1 MFVST
6 HNMKKQLYLVLI
18 TVITLCFNYSWAI
31 SNQEL
36 TIIYNA
42 VVGDQTL
49 TLNAELSNAYLRKDL
64 EKSMYYAQETL
75 KEALSNGS
83 LIGVPFA
90 HQQIGKVH
98 LEKGELLEALEQFLI
113 AQEKHKSTQNWKEI
127 ALNNI
132 LIGDVYAN
140 TGDVFRAE
148 NEFNKCHEI
157 GKKIQDNTLIAAA
170 FIALFDLEKNKQN
183 LKSSNILKKSI
194 YFIGQIPSN
203 KAKAA
208 FYSFIGHRKQDIND
222 YDEAIFFYKKSI
234 VLHELTNNI
243 ESLVEVYYKAG
254 KTKEKLKAF
263 KDAIIYYE
271 NGLEVSKTNSYLL
284 GIKIG
289 CIKLSNFY
297 ESRGNYKKSSLYL
310 KYLNKIKT
318 LQGEAELK
326 ARIEL
331 ADQEKQL
338 LIDKEQA
345 KNDLKF
351 KNTFLL
357 LLSIIIGVLVLFLL
371 LLFYAFRSK
380 TSFLR
385 QLESSNKKILAVQK
399 EKDDFLAYTSHE
411 IRTPLSAVVGSAELL
426 ESTSLTKSQKQHLSS
441 LKTSASNILFL
452 VNDILDL
459 SKLEKRKITL
469 ENISFSLT
477 QLIENVCLALNSK
490 ALKNK
495 VTLKKIIHKNV
506 PETIIGDPVR
516 LHQVLVNL
524 IDNAIKF
531 SSDGIVSIDLRLN
544 TKESSNSLTFEIK
557 DTGAGID
564 SKKLKT
570 IFNPYVQENET
581 TSRQYG
587 GTGLGLSI
595 CKNIIEIMD
604 GEISVSSTVGVGS
617 LFSFT
622 IPFNLSHNDTVEN
635 SESKSIDLEKINILL
650 VEDDLLNG
658 ELYSS
663 LLKNKDSGVSVDWA
677 KNGQE
682 AISLLSNNCS
692 YDVILMDLE
701 MPIKNGIETTN
712 EIRTN
717 LNIKTVPIL
726 GMTAHV
732 VEDVLSKCTKAGMN
746 DCISKPFQAKQL
758 KNKINELLI
767 KPKLNVV
774 FDNLTQNNPEKKA
787 KYISIFESSFNKD
800 LTQLKN
806 AISNDNLKSTNSQ
819 LHKMKGA
826 CLTIGLTK
834 LSNLIIKM
842 EQKNSLDLKEDLII
856 LTSLFEEE
864 LNLLKRN

>member
-1 MFVST
+1 
-6 HNMKKQLYLVLI
+6 MKRQLHYVLL
-18 TVITLCFNYSWAI
+18 TVITFCFSYSWAI
-31 SNQEL
+31 TNQEL

-42 VVGDQTL
+42 VVGGQTL
-49 TLNAELSNAYLRKDL
+49 TLNAELSNAYLKKDL

-75 KEALSNGS
+75 KEALSTGS
-83 LIGVPFA
+83 VLGIPFA

-113 AQEKHKSTQNWKEI
+113 AQEEHKSTQNWKEI

-132 LIGDVYAN
+132 LIGDVYAK

-148 NEFNKCHEI
+148 NEFNKCQEI
-157 GKKIQDNTLIAAA
+157 GEKIQDNSLIATA

-183 LKSSNILKKSI
+183 LKASNILKKGI
-194 YFIGQIPSN
+194 YFIGQIPSHA
-203 KAKAA
+203 AKAA
-208 FYSFIGHRKQDIND
+208 FYSFIGHRKQDIKD

-243 ESLVEVYYKAG
+243 ESLVEVYYEAG

-263 KDAIIYYE
+263 NDAVMYYE
-271 NGLEVSKTNSYLL
+271 NGFQVSKTNSYLL

-289 CIKLSNFY
+289 CLRLSTFY
-297 ESRGNYKKSSLYL
+297 ESRGDYKKSSLYL

-380 TSFLR
+380 SSFLR
-385 QLESSNKKILAVQK
+385 QLENSNKKILSVQK

-426 ESTSLTKSQKQHLSS
+426 EASSLTKAQKQHLSS

-459 SKLEKRKITL
+459 SKLEKRKIIL
-469 ENISFSLT
+469 ENISFSLKE
-477 QLIENVCLALNSK
+477 LVENVCIALNSK

-495 VTLKKIIHKNV
+495 VTLKKVVPDNV
-506 PETIIGDPVR
+506 PESIVGDPVR

-531 SSDGIVSIDLRLN
+531 SSNGIVSIGLKLN
-544 TKESSNSLTFEIK
+544 TKESGNFMTFEIK

-595 CKNIIEIMD
+595 CKNIIEIMN

-622 IPFNLSHNDTVEN
+622 IPFNLSHYDAVEN
-635 SESKSIDLEKINILL
+635 SESKSIALEKIKILL

-682 AISLLSNNCS
+682 AINLLSNNYSC
-692 YDVILMDLE
+692 DIILMDLE
-701 MPIKNGIETTN
+701 MPIKNGIETTK
-712 EIRTN
+712 EIRTKLN
-717 LNIKTVPIL
+717 LKAVPIL

-758 KNKINELLI
+758 KNKINELLN

-806 AISNDNLKSTNSQ
+806 AISNDNLKSTNIQ

-826 CLTIGLTK
+826 CLTMGLTK

>member
-1 MFVST
+1 
-6 HNMKKQLYLVLI
+6 
-18 TVITLCFNYSWAI
+18 
-31 SNQEL
+31 
-36 TIIYNA
+36 
-42 VVGDQTL
+42 
-49 TLNAELSNAYLRKDL
+49 
-64 EKSMYYAQETL
+64 MYYE
-75 KEALSNGS
+75 
-83 LIGVPFA
+83 
-90 HQQIGKVH
+90 
-98 LEKGELLEALEQFLI
+98 
-113 AQEKHKSTQNWKEI
+113 
-127 ALNNI
+127 
-132 LIGDVYAN
+132 
-140 TGDVFRAE
+140 
-148 NEFNKCHEI
+148 
-157 GKKIQDNTLIAAA
+157 
-170 FIALFDLEKNKQN
+170 
-183 LKSSNILKKSI
+183 
-194 YFIGQIPSN
+194 
-203 KAKAA
+203 
-208 FYSFIGHRKQDIND
+208 
-222 YDEAIFFYKKSI
+222 
-234 VLHELTNNI
+234 
-243 ESLVEVYYKAG
+243 AG
-254 KTKEKLKAF
+254 KTKEKLKLF
-263 KDAIIYYE
+263 NDAKMYYE
-271 NGLEVSKTNSYLL
+271 KGFETAKNNSYLA

-289 CIKLSNFY
+289 CLKFSAFY
-297 ESRGNYKKSSLYL
+297 ESLGNYKKSSLYL
-310 KYLNKIKT
+310 KYLNKIKIK
-318 LQGEAELK
+318 QGEAELK

-357 LLSIIIGVLVLFLL
+357 LLSIIIGVLILFLL

-380 TSFLR
+380 SSFLR
-385 QLESSNKKILAVQK
+385 QLESSNKKILSVQK

-426 ESTSLTKSQKQHLSS
+426 ESTSLTKPQKQHLLS
-441 LKTSASNILFL
+441 LKTSANNILFL

-477 QLIENVCLALNSK
+477 QLVENVCLALNSK

-495 VTLKKIIHKNV
+495 VTLKKDVHDNV

-531 SSDGIVSIDLRLN
+531 SNNGVVSIGLKLN
-544 TKESSNSLTFEIK
+544 TKESGNSLTFEIK
-557 DTGAGID
+557 DTGSGID

-570 IFNPYVQENET
+570 IFNPYVQENEA

-595 CKNIIEIMD
+595 CKNIIEIMN
-604 GEISVSSTVGVGS
+604 GEISVASTVGVGS

-622 IPFNLSHNDTVEN
+622 IPFNRSHYDTIEN
-635 SESKSIDLEKINILL
+635 SESNSIDLEKTEVLL

-663 LLKNKDSGVSVDWA
+663 LLKNKEKGVTVDWA

-682 AISLLSNNCS
+682 ALSLLSNNFS
-692 YDVILMDLE
+692 YDIILMDLE
-701 MPIKNGIETTN
+701 MPIKNGIETTK
-712 EIRTN
+712 EIRTKLN
-717 LNIKTVPIL
+717 LKAVPIL

-732 VEDVLSKCTKAGMN
+732 VEDVLSKCTKGGMN

-758 KNKINELLI
+758 KNKINELLN

-774 FDNLTQNNPEKKA
+774 FDNLTKNNPEKKA

-800 LTQLKN
+800 IAQLKN
-806 AISNDNLKSTNSQ
+806 AITNDDLKLTNNQ
-819 LHKMKGA
+819 IHKMKGA
-826 CLTIGLTK
+826 CLTMGITK
-834 LSNLIIKM
+834 LSNQLIEM

-856 LTSLFEEE
+856 LMSIFEDE
-864 LNLLKRN
+864 LNQLKRN